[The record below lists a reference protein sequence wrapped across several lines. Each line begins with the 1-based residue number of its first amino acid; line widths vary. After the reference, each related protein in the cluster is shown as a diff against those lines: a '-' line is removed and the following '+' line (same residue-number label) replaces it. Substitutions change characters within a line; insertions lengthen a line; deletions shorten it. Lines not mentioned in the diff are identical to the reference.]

1 MACTPAA
8 VLPGASPSTASVSA
22 TASAAATLAPTP
34 TAAPSATPSTTPTAI
49 GLPTFVQLA
58 AAGNGVVWA
67 LVAGTRLFHSAD
79 RGVTWTEQSP
89 PAQGQLPNPL
99 IAFVSGTEGWL
110 GVGGSPATQCQVQG
124 IDIYRTRDGAT
135 TWEKL
140 APTGI
145 AGAQCKNWIGF
156 SDTQHGYLTTWD
168 PNAPPRVYAT
178 SDGGS
183 TWRTS
188 LPIPD
193 PPGYTT
199 RGAGVTL
206 RGNVVADFVAVLFLD
221 AFGFSANGGQ
231 IDYVFRST
239 DRGATWSYAA
249 IAPQSVPVV
258 FITTTHWIQLVSG
271 DLSRETTDGGASW
284 HVMATDYSQAAPVAP
299 QVVFGDQN
307 TGYAT
312 VRGSIQRTT
321 DGGAHWTG
329 VKTPGT

>member
-1 MACTPAA
+1 MPPPTPAPTTTP
-8 VLPGASPSTASVSA
+8 VSTA
-22 TASAAATLAPTP
+22 TP
-34 TAAPSATPSTTPTAI
+34 IS
-49 GLPTFVQLA
+49 LPTFVQLA

-67 LVAGTRLFHSAD
+67 LVAGTRLFRSTD

-110 GVGGSPATQCQVQG
+110 AAVGSPATQCQVQSV
-124 IDIYRTRDGAT
+124 DLYRTRDGAT
-135 TWEKL
+135 TWQKL

-145 AGAQCKNWIGF
+145 ADAQCKSWIGF
-156 SDTQHGYLTTWD
+156 SDAQHGYLTTWD

-178 SDGGS
+178 VDGAS
-183 TWRTS
+183 TWRAS
-188 LPIPD
+188 QPVPD

-206 RGNVVADFVAVLFLD
+206 RGNVVADFVGVMFLD
-221 AFGFSANGGQ
+221 AFGFIANGAQ

-239 DRGATWSYAA
+239 DRGATWSYATT
-249 IAPQSVPVV
+249 APQSVPVV
-258 FITTTHWIQLVSG
+258 FITTTHWIQLVSA

-299 QVVFGDQN
+299 QIVFGDQN